1 MEYVSRVSL
10 DRSGSDLKPET
21 GMVEME
27 IDAARALADMAVT
40 EPDVQEKE
48 VKDEGDEAK
57 AAEGAEKGK
66 KQEKTEEVKVGTST
80 SQTQIKIG
88 RRGKQ
93 NLTEAEREAKRLCRI
108 LANRESARQT
118 ILRRQALREGLAREV
133 AALSSENQHME
144 MKKEMAMQE
153 YLSLKDKNR
162 KLKEQLAWLTMSQ
175 LGAHYMWGPRSP
187 RVQNYIKCD
196 PNASGSGP
204 FLDFSRNSSL
214 NPRVQE
220 ITSHSG
226 TVEEKQF
233 LPNALET
240 EVSCS
245 LTLGLDTENKLKT
258 PATKTSD
265 DKIAFMTASSKEPD
279 VAKVPPSVKAAAEA
293 RRKRREIIKL
303 KQMYRKKN
311 FF

>member
-196 PNASGSGP
+196 PNASGSG
-204 FLDFSRNSSL
+204 
-214 NPRVQE
+214 
-220 ITSHSG
+220 
-226 TVEEKQF
+226 
-233 LPNALET
+233 
-240 EVSCS
+240 
-245 LTLGLDTENKLKT
+245 LDTENKLKT

>member
-1 MEYVSRVSL
+1 MEYVNRAAL
-10 DRSGSDLKPET
+10 DQSGSDLKPET

-40 EPDVQEKE
+40 EPDPQEKD
-48 VKDEGDEAK
+48 VKIEGGEAK
-57 AAEGAEKGK
+57 AAENAEKEK
-66 KQEKTEEVKVGTST
+66 AQEKTEAVKVGTST
-80 SQTQIKIG
+80 SQTQVG

-133 AALSSENQHME
+133 AALSSENQHMK

-153 YLSLKDKNR
+153 YLSLKETNR
-162 KLKEQLAWLTMSQ
+162 KLKEQLVWLTMSQ

-187 RVQNYIKCD
+187 QVQNYIKCD

-204 FLDFSRNSSL
+204 FFYFSRNSSL

-220 ITSHSG
+220 IPSRSE
-226 TVEEKQF
+226 TVEEKRF

-245 LTLGLDTENKLKT
+245 LTLGLDTENKLET
-258 PATKTSD
+258 PAIGTSD
-265 DKIAFMTASSKEPD
+265 DKIASMAACSKDPD
-279 VAKVPPSVKAAAEA
+279 VVKIPPSVKAAAEA

-303 KQMYRKKN
+303 KKMYRKE
-311 FF
+311 